1 MLQPLVLAFLVAV
14 AAAAIFTPLV
24 IRGAKRWHL
33 LDSPDETRHLHDR
46 AVPRLGG
53 VAVFIAT
60 MLGIASTLVYSPAR
74 NSLTPEWH
82 HFVLALLLGGT
93 VLFAAGLVDDLRRIR
108 PFAKIIAQCIAALIV
123 AMLGF
128 RIEILGIGASVLH
141 LGWISIPLTVL
152 WIVAVTN
159 AFNLIDGLDG
169 LATGIAIV
177 ALTTVFAAA
186 TVLGNFEVA
195 TVALVLIG
203 ALVGFARYNF
213 SPARIFLGDSGS
225 LFIGFMLAVLSMH
238 GSIKSAT
245 AVLVA
250 IPLFALA
257 VPLLDVSVSILRRW
271 LRGVPIFSPDAR
283 HIHHRLLAL
292 GLTPGRASFVLCVVA
307 GAFAL
312 VGLLLAFAPPPAL
325 IGMALTGGVISAG
338 IFMYGIRQLDYNE
351 FVEAGAALAS
361 GIVRVRRVIS
371 DQIKAR
377 ELTAVIEEATSL
389 RHVNALL
396 DASNDAFGFLGIEV
410 ERESSLSL
418 RRLHGNVAGLWKLD
432 YMLCSENPTDGEPY
446 VLRIWCGSGEG
457 SRPFGAERLASIL
470 VPSIEKWLSSSR
482 AIGHAVTEEIS
493 GPHPIRGR
501 GAVRESAR

>member
-1 MLQPLVLAFLVAV
+1 MTLPLVVAFLVTALS
-14 AAAAIFTPLV
+14 AGIITPLV
-24 IRGAKRWHL
+24 ISGARHWHL
-33 LDSPDETRHLHDR
+33 LDAPDETRHLHDR
-46 AVPRLGG
+46 PVPRLGG

-60 MLGIASTLVYSPAR
+60 MLGIATTLLLSPAR
-74 NSLTPEWH
+74 GALTPVQH
-82 HFVLALLLGGT
+82 HFALALLIGGT
-93 VLFAAGLVDDLRRIR
+93 VLFGAGLVDDIRRIR
-108 PFAKIIAQCIAALIV
+108 PITKIIAQCVAAVIV
-123 AMLGF
+123 ARLGF
-128 RIEILGIGASVLH
+128 RIEILGIGSSVLH
-141 LGWISIPLTVL
+141 LGLLSIPLTVL

-177 ALTTVFAAA
+177 ALSTVFAAA
-186 TVLGNFEVA
+186 TVLGNREVA
-195 TVALVLIG
+195 TVSFVLIG
-203 ALVGFARYNF
+203 ALLGFARYNF

-257 VPLLDVSVSILRRW
+257 IPLLDVSVSILRRW

-292 GLTPGRASFVLCVVA
+292 GLTPGRASFVLCLVA
-307 GAFAL
+307 GCFAAL
-312 VGLLLAFAPPPAL
+312 GLLLAFAPPPAL
-325 IGMALTGGVISAG
+325 IGMALAGGLLSAG

-361 GIVRVRRVIS
+361 GIVRVRRVIR
-371 DQIKAR
+371 DQIHAR
-377 ELTAVIEEATSL
+377 ELTSVIEEAESL
-389 RHVNALL
+389 RHVNQILS
-396 DASNDAFGFLGIEV
+396 ASINGFGFLGVEV

-418 RRLHGNVAGLWKLD
+418 RRLNGHTAGLWKLD
-432 YMLCSENPTDGEPY
+432 YMLATANPMDDEPY
-446 VLRIWCGSGEG
+446 VLRIWCSSGEG

-470 VPSIEKWLSSSR
+470 VPSIEKWLSSEKATGHRVVEGR
-482 AIGHAVTEEIS
+482 ASYPSIDLASH
-493 GPHPIRGR
+493 
-501 GAVRESAR
+501 RESVG

>member
-1 MLQPLVLAFLVAV
+1 MTLPLIVAFLVTV
-14 AAAAIFTPLV
+14 ISAAIITPLV
-24 IRGAKRWHL
+24 ISGAQHWHL
-33 LDSPDETRHLHDR
+33 LDAPDETRHLHDR
-46 AVPRLGG
+46 PVPRLGG

-60 MLGIASTLVYSPAR
+60 MLGIGSTLLFSPAR
-74 NSLTPEWH
+74 ETLAPEWH
-82 HFVLALLLGGT
+82 NFARALLIGGT
-93 VLFAAGLVDDLRRIR
+93 VLFGAGLVDDIRRIR
-108 PFAKIIAQCIAALIV
+108 PITKIIAQCVAAVIV
-123 AMLGF
+123 AKLGF
-128 RIEILGIGASVLH
+128 RIEIIGIGSSVVH
-141 LGWISIPLTVL
+141 LGLLSIPLTVL

-177 ALTTVFAAA
+177 ALSTVFAAA
-186 TVLGNFEVA
+186 TVLGNREVA
-195 TVALVLIG
+195 TVSFVLIG
-203 ALVGFARYNF
+203 ALFGFARYNF

-292 GLTPGRASFVLCVVA
+292 GLTPGRASFVLCLVA
-307 GAFAL
+307 GCFAAL
-312 VGLLLAFAPPPAL
+312 GLLLAFAPPPAL
-325 IGMALTGGVISAG
+325 IGMALAGGLLSAG

-361 GIVRVRRVIS
+361 GIVRVRRVIR
-371 DQIKAR
+371 DQIHAR
-377 ELTAVIEEATSL
+377 ELTSVIEEAESL
-389 RHVNALL
+389 RHVNAILS
-396 DASNDAFGFLGIEV
+396 ASIIGFGFLGVEV

-418 RRLHGNVAGLWKLD
+418 RRLNGHTAGLWKLD
-432 YMLCSENPTDGEPY
+432 YMLATANPTDAEPY
-446 VLRIWCGSGEG
+446 VLRIWCSSGEG

-470 VPSIEKWLSSSR
+470 VPSIEKWLSSDR
-482 AIGHAVTEEIS
+482 ATGHVVVE
-493 GPHPIRGR
+493 GR
-501 GAVRESAR
+501 SSYAGLDLSPQRESVG

>member
-1 MLQPLVLAFLVAV
+1 MTLPLVVAFLVTALS
-14 AAAAIFTPLV
+14 AALITPLV
-24 IRGAKRWHL
+24 IRGALRWHL
-33 LDSPDETRHLHDR
+33 VDAPDETRHLHDHP
-46 AVPRLGG
+46 VPRLGG

-60 MLGIASTLVYSPAR
+60 MLGIGSTLLLTPAR
-74 NSLTPEWH
+74 RTLAPEWH
-82 HFVLALLLGGT
+82 NFALALLIGGT
-93 VLFAAGLVDDLRRIR
+93 VLFGAGLVDDIRRIR
-108 PFAKIIAQCIAALIV
+108 PITKILAQCVAALIV
-123 AMLGF
+123 AKLGF
-128 RIEILGIGASVLH
+128 RIEILGIGSSVLH
-141 LGWISIPLTVL
+141 LGLLSIPLTVL

-177 ALTTVFAAA
+177 ALSTVFAAA
-186 TVLGNFEVA
+186 SVLGNREVA
-195 TVALVLIG
+195 TVSFVLIG
-203 ALVGFARYNF
+203 ALLGFARYNF

-283 HIHHRLLAL
+283 HIHHRLLAM
-292 GLTPGRASFVLCVVA
+292 GLTPGRASFVLCLVA
-307 GAFAL
+307 GCFAAL
-312 VGLLLAFAPPPAL
+312 GLLLAFAPPPAL
-325 IGMALTGGVISAG
+325 IGMALAGGLLSAG

-361 GIVRVRRVIS
+361 GIVRVLRVIR
-371 DQIKAR
+371 DQIHAR
-377 ELTAVIEEATSL
+377 ELTSVIEEAESL
-389 RHVNALL
+389 RHVNQILS
-396 DASNDAFGFLGIEV
+396 ASIIGFGFLGVEV

-418 RRLHGNVAGLWKLD
+418 RRLNGHTAGLWKLD
-432 YMLCSENPTDGEPY
+432 YMLATANPLDDEPY
-446 VLRIWCGSGEG
+446 VLRIWCSSGEG

-470 VPSIEKWLSSSR
+470 VPSIERWLSSEKATGHMVAEGHSSYVALER
-482 AIGHAVTEEIS
+482 A
-493 GPHPIRGR
+493 PQ
-501 GAVRESAR
+501 RESVG

>member
-1 MLQPLVLAFLVAV
+1 MQSLVFAFFVSALSAAV
-14 AAAAIFTPLV
+14 FTPLV
-24 IRGAKRWHL
+24 ISGAKRWQL
-33 LDSPDETRHLHDR
+33 LDAPDDKRHLHDR
-46 AVPRLGG
+46 PVPRLGG
-53 VAVFIAT
+53 VAIFIAT
-60 MLGIASTLVYSPAR
+60 MLGIASTLLYAPAR
-74 NSLTPEWH
+74 ATLTPAWQQ
-82 HFVLALLLGGT
+82 FVLALVLGGT
-93 VLFAAGLVDDLRRIR
+93 VLFGAGLVDDLRRIR
-108 PFAKIIAQCIAALIV
+108 PVAKIIVQCVAALIV
-123 AMLGF
+123 AKLGF
-128 RIEILGIGASVLH
+128 RIEILGIGSSVLH
-141 LGWISIPLTVL
+141 LGWFSIPLTVL

-177 ALTTVFAAA
+177 ALSTVFAAA
-186 TVLGNFEVA
+186 TVLGNLEVSI
-195 TVALVLIG
+195 VSLILIG
-203 ALVGFARYNF
+203 ALLGFARYNF

-292 GLTPGRASFVLCVVA
+292 GLTPGRASFVLCLVA
-307 GAFAL
+307 GGFAVL
-312 VGLLLAFAPPPAL
+312 GLLLAFAPPPAL
-325 IGMALTGGVISAG
+325 IGMALTGGIVSAG

-361 GIVRVRRVIS
+361 GIVRVRRVIR
-371 DQIKAR
+371 DQIHAR
-377 ELTAVIEEATSL
+377 ELTSVIEEAESL
-389 RHVNALL
+389 RHVNAILA
-396 DASNDAFGFLGIEV
+396 ASIPGFGFLGVEV

-432 YMLCSENPTDGEPY
+432 YMLASANPTDGEPY
-446 VLRIWCGSGEG
+446 VLRIWCSSGEG

-470 VPSIEKWLSSSR
+470 VPSIEKWLSSSK
-482 AIGHAVTEEIS
+482 AIGHAVMEES
-493 GPHPIRGR
+493 RGSY
-501 GAVRESAR
+501 ASSELPTVRENAG

>member
-1 MLQPLVLAFLVAV
+1 MPQLVLAFLIAAF
-14 AAAAIFTPLV
+14 AAAAITPLV
-24 IRGAKRWHL
+24 ISGAKHWHL
-33 LDSPDETRHLHDR
+33 LDAPDETRHLHDR
-46 AVPRLGG
+46 PVPRLGG

-60 MLGIASTLVYSPAR
+60 MLGIASTLIYRPGSNA
-74 NSLTPEWH
+74 LTPEWH
-82 HFVLALLLGGT
+82 HLVLALLLGGT
-93 VLFAAGLVDDLRRIR
+93 VLFGAGLIDDLRRVR
-108 PFAKIIAQCIAALIV
+108 PITKIIAQCIAALIV
-123 AMLGF
+123 AKLGF
-128 RIEILGIGASVLH
+128 RIEILGIGSSVLH
-141 LGWISIPLTVL
+141 LGWISIPLTIL

-177 ALTTVFAAA
+177 ALATVFAAA
-186 TVLGNFEVA
+186 TILGNLEVA
-195 TVALVLIG
+195 TVSLVLIG
-203 ALVGFARYNF
+203 ALIGFARYNF

-292 GLTPGRASFVLCVVA
+292 GLTPGRASFVLCLVA
-307 GAFAL
+307 GAFAAL
-312 VGLLLAFAPPPAL
+312 GLLLAFAPPPAL
-325 IGMALTGGVISAG
+325 IGLALTGGIISAG

-361 GIVRVRRVIS
+361 GIVRVRRVIR
-371 DQIKAR
+371 DQIHAR
-377 ELTAVIEEATSL
+377 ELTPVIEGADSL
-389 RHVNALL
+389 RHINAILS
-396 DASNDAFGFLGIEV
+396 ASTPGFGFLGVEV

-418 RRLHGNVAGLWKLD
+418 RRINGQVSGLWKLD
-432 YMLCSENPTDGEPY
+432 YMLASANPADGEPY
-446 VLRIWCGSGEG
+446 VLRIWCSSGEG
-457 SRPFGAERLASIL
+457 SRPFGAERLAHIL
-470 VPSIEKWLSSSR
+470 VPCLEKWLSSDD
-482 AIGHAVTEEIS
+482 AIGHAVSDAHGSYAGTELA
-493 GPHPIRGR
+493 
-501 GAVRESAR
+501 AVRESAG

>member
-1 MLQPLVLAFLVAV
+1 LTLQLVVAFLVTALS
-14 AAAAIFTPLV
+14 AAIITPLV
-24 IRGAKRWHL
+24 ISGAQRWHL
-33 LDSPDETRHLHDR
+33 LDAPDETRHLHDR
-46 AVPRLGG
+46 PVPRLGG

-60 MLGIASTLVYSPAR
+60 MLGIVCTLLFSPAR
-74 NSLTPEWH
+74 VRLAPEWH
-82 HFVLALLLGGT
+82 DFALALLIGGT
-93 VLFAAGLVDDLRRIR
+93 VLFGAGLVDDLRRIR
-108 PFAKIIAQCIAALIV
+108 PITKLIAQCVAALIV
-123 AMLGF
+123 ARFGF
-128 RIEILGIGASVLH
+128 RIEILGIGSSVLH
-141 LGWISIPLTVL
+141 LGLLSIPLTVL

-177 ALTTVFAAA
+177 ALFTVFAAA
-186 TVLGNFEVA
+186 TVLGNLQVA
-195 TVALVLIG
+195 TVSFVLLG
-203 ALVGFARYNF
+203 ALLGFARYNF

-271 LRGVPIFSPDAR
+271 LRGAPIFSPDAR

-292 GLTPGRASFVLCVVA
+292 GLTPGRASFVLCLVA
-307 GAFAL
+307 GCFAAL
-312 VGLLLAFAPPPAL
+312 GLLLAFAPPPAL
-325 IGMALTGGVISAG
+325 IGMALAGGLLSAG

-361 GIVRVRRVIS
+361 GIVRVRRVIR
-371 DQIKAR
+371 DQIHAR
-377 ELTAVIEEATSL
+377 ELTSVIEEAESL
-389 RHVNALL
+389 RHVNAILA
-396 DASNDAFGFLGIEV
+396 ASILGFGFLGVEV

-418 RRLHGNVAGLWKLD
+418 RRLTGHTAGLWKLD
-432 YMLCSENPTDGEPY
+432 YMLATANPTDQEPY
-446 VLRIWCGSGEG
+446 VLRIWCSSGEG

-470 VPSIEKWLSSSR
+470 VPSIEKWLSSGK
-482 AIGHAVTEEIS
+482 ATGHMIAE
-493 GPHPIRGR
+493 GR
-501 GAVRESAR
+501 STYAGIDMVSQRESVG

>member
-1 MLQPLVLAFLVAV
+1 MPPLVVAFLVAALS
-14 AAAAIFTPLV
+14 AAVFTPLV
-24 IRGAKRWHL
+24 ISGAKRWQL
-33 LDSPDETRHLHDR
+33 LDAPDDTRHLHDR
-46 AVPRLGG
+46 PVPRLGG
-53 VAVFIAT
+53 VAIFIAT
-60 MLGIASTLVYSPAR
+60 MLGIASTLIYEPAR
-74 NSLTPEWH
+74 HSLAADWH
-82 HFVLALLLGGT
+82 RFVLALLLGGS
-93 VLFAAGLVDDLRRIR
+93 VLFAAGLVDDIRRIR
-108 PFAKIIAQCIAALIV
+108 PIAKIVAQCIAALIV
-123 AMLGF
+123 AALGF
-128 RIEILGIGASVLH
+128 RIEILGIGVTVLN
-141 LGWISIPLTVL
+141 LGWLSIPVTVL

-186 TVLGNFEVA
+186 LGLGNLQVV
-195 TVALVLIG
+195 TVSLVLIG
-203 ALVGFARYNF
+203 ALIGFARYNF

-225 LFIGFMLAVLSMH
+225 LFIGFMLAVLSVH

-307 GAFAL
+307 GGFAAL
-312 VGLLLAFAPPPAL
+312 GLLLAFAPPPAL

-361 GIVRVRRVIS
+361 GIVRVRRVIR
-371 DQIKAR
+371 DQIHAR
-377 ELTAVIEEATSL
+377 ELTSVIEEAESL
-389 RHVNALL
+389 RHVNAILA
-396 DASNDAFGFLGIEV
+396 ASITGFGFLGVEV

-418 RRLHGNVAGLWKLD
+418 RRINGHVAGLWKLD
-432 YMLCSENPTDGEPY
+432 YMLASANPTDGEPY
-446 VLRIWCGSGEG
+446 VLRIWCGTGTG

-470 VPSIEKWLSSSR
+470 VPSIEKWLSSSK
-482 AIGHAVTEEIS
+482 AIGHAVTESRAMYTGKEL
-493 GPHPIRGR
+493 
-501 GAVRESAR
+501 AVVRESAS

>member
-1 MLQPLVLAFLVAV
+1 MQPLVVAFLVAALS
-14 AAAAIFTPLV
+14 AAVITPLV
-24 IRGAKRWHL
+24 IGGANRWHL
-33 LDSPDETRHLHDR
+33 FDAPDDTRHLHEHP
-46 AVPRLGG
+46 VPRLGG

-60 MLGIASTLVYSPAR
+60 MLGIASTLLYAPAR
-74 NSLTPEWH
+74 QSLAADWH
-82 HFVLALLLGGT
+82 RFVLALLLGGT

-108 PFAKIIAQCIAALIV
+108 PLAKIVAQCVAALIV
-123 AMLGF
+123 AALGF
-128 RIEILGIGASVLH
+128 RIEILGVGATVLN
-141 LGWISIPLTVL
+141 LGWLSIPVTIL

-186 TVLGNFEVA
+186 LGLGNLQVA
-195 TVALVLIG
+195 TVSLILIG
-203 ALVGFARYNF
+203 ALVGFARFNF

-225 LFIGFMLAVLSMH
+225 LFIGFMLAVLSVH

-292 GLTPGRASFVLCVVA
+292 GLTPGRASIVLCAVA
-307 GAFAL
+307 GGFAIL
-312 VGLLLAFAPPPAL
+312 GLLLAFAPPPAL
-325 IGMALTGGVISAG
+325 IGMALTGGLISAG
-338 IFMYGIRQLDYNE
+338 IFLYGIRQLDYNE
-351 FVEAGAALAS
+351 FVEAGTALAS
-361 GIVRVRRVIS
+361 GIVRVRRVIR
-371 DQIKAR
+371 DQIHAR
-377 ELTAVIEEATSL
+377 ELTTVIEEAESL
-389 RHVNALL
+389 RHVNAILA
-396 DASNDAFGFLGIEV
+396 ASTTGFGFLGVEV

-418 RRLHGNVAGLWKLD
+418 RRINSSAAGLWKLD
-432 YMLCSENPTDGEPY
+432 YMLASANPTDGEPY
-446 VLRIWCGSGEG
+446 VLRIWCGSGTG

-470 VPSIEKWLSSSR
+470 VPSIEKWLSSSK
-482 AIGHAVTEEIS
+482 AIGHAVTELKPSYTGKEL
-493 GPHPIRGR
+493 
-501 GAVRESAR
+501 AVVRESAS

>member
-1 MLQPLVLAFLVAV
+1 MQPLVFAFLVAV
-14 AAAAIFTPLV
+14 AAAAVFTPLV
-24 IRGAKRWHL
+24 ISGAKRWHL
-33 LDSPDETRHLHDR
+33 LDAPDETRHLHDR
-46 AVPRLGG
+46 PVPRLGG

-60 MLGIASTLVYSPAR
+60 MLGIASTLVFAPAR
-74 NSLTPEWH
+74 NTLPPEWH
-82 HFVLALLLGGT
+82 RFVLALLLGGS
-93 VLFAAGLVDDLRRIR
+93 VLFGAGLVDDLRRIR
-108 PFAKIIAQCIAALIV
+108 PFAKIVAQCIAALIV
-123 AMLGF
+123 ATLGF
-128 RIEILGIGASVLH
+128 RIEILGIGSSVLH
-141 LGWISIPLTVL
+141 LGWVSIPLTIL

-203 ALVGFARYNF
+203 ALIGFARYNF

-257 VPLLDVSVSILRRW
+257 VPLLDVFVSIMRRW
-271 LRGVPIFSPDAR
+271 LRGVPIFAPDAR

-307 GAFAL
+307 GAFAV

-351 FVEAGAALAS
+351 FIEAGAALAS
-361 GIVRVRRVIS
+361 GIVRVRRVIR
-371 DQIKAR
+371 DQINAR
-377 ELTAVIEEATSL
+377 ELTSVIEVATSL
-389 RHVNALL
+389 QHVNAILA
-396 DASNDAFGFLGIEV
+396 ASLPAFGFLGVEV
-410 ERESSLSL
+410 EREASLSF
-418 RRLHGNVAGLWKLD
+418 RRLHGQRAGLWKLD
-432 YMLCSENPTDGEPY
+432 YMLSSENPTDGEPY
-446 VLRIWCGSGEG
+446 VLRIWCCTGEG

-470 VPSIEKWLSSSR
+470 VPSLEKWLSSPR
-482 AIGHAVTEEIS
+482 AIGHAVREEIS
-493 GPHPIRGR
+493 GPHQLRELGS
-501 GAVRESAR
+501 VRESAR

>member
-1 MLQPLVLAFLVAV
+1 MQPLAIAFFVSVLS
-14 AAAAIFTPLV
+14 AAAFTPLV
-24 IRGAKRWHL
+24 IRGAQRWHL
-33 LDSPDETRHLHDR
+33 LDAPDDTRHLHDR
-46 AVPRLGG
+46 PVPRLGG
-53 VAVFIAT
+53 VAIFIAT
-60 MLGIASTLVYSPAR
+60 MLGIASTLVFSPA
-74 NSLTPEWH
+74 SETLTPAWH
-82 HFVLALLLGGT
+82 QFVLAIVLGGT
-93 VLFAAGLVDDLRRIR
+93 VLFGAGLVDDIRRIR
-108 PFAKIIAQCIAALIV
+108 PVAKIVVQCVAALIV
-123 AMLGF
+123 AKLGF
-128 RIEILGIGASVLH
+128 RIEILGIGSSVLH
-141 LGWISIPLTVL
+141 LGWISVPLTVL

-169 LATGIAIV
+169 LATGIAFV
-177 ALTTVFAAA
+177 ALSTVFAAS
-186 TVLGNFEVA
+186 TVLGNLEVSI
-195 TVALVLIG
+195 VSLVLIG
-203 ALVGFARYNF
+203 ALIGFARYNF

-292 GLTPGRASFVLCVVA
+292 GLTPGRASFVLCLVA

-312 VGLLLAFAPPPAL
+312 LGLLLAFAPPPAL
-325 IGMALTGGVISAG
+325 IGMALTGGLISAG

-351 FVEAGAALAS
+351 FVEAGTALAS
-361 GIVRVRRVIS
+361 GIVRVRRVIR
-371 DQIKAR
+371 DQIHAR
-377 ELTAVIEEATSL
+377 ELTSVIEEAESL
-389 RHVNALL
+389 RHVNAILA
-396 DASNDAFGFLGIEV
+396 ASTKSFGFLGVEV

-432 YMLCSENPTDGEPY
+432 YMLASANPTDGEPY
-446 VLRIWCGSGEG
+446 VLRIWCSSGEG

-470 VPSIEKWLSSSR
+470 VPSIEKWLSSSK
-482 AIGHAVTEEIS
+482 AIGHSTVMES
-493 GPHPIRGR
+493 RGSYLSSELP
-501 GAVRESAR
+501 AVRENAG

>member
-1 MLQPLVLAFLVAV
+1 MQPLVIAFLVSAL
-14 AAAAIFTPLV
+14 AAAVFTPLV
-24 IRGAKRWHL
+24 ISGAKRWQL
-33 LDSPDETRHLHDR
+33 LDAPDDARHLHDR
-46 AVPRLGG
+46 PVPRLGG

-60 MLGIASTLVYSPAR
+60 MLGIASTLLFGPSR
-74 NSLTPEWH
+74 ETLTPEWNR
-82 HFVLALLLGGT
+82 FVLALLLGGS
-93 VLFAAGLVDDLRRIR
+93 VLFGAGLIDDLRRIR
-108 PFAKIIAQCIAALIV
+108 PIAKIVAQCVAALIV
-123 AMLGF
+123 AKLGF
-128 RIEILGIGASVLH
+128 RIEILGIGSSVLH

-177 ALTTVFAAA
+177 ALATVFAAA
-186 TVLGNFEVA
+186 TALGNLEVSI
-195 TVALVLIG
+195 VALVLIG
-203 ALVGFARYNF
+203 ALLGFARYNF

-292 GLTPGRASFVLCVVA
+292 GLTPGRASFVLCLVA
-307 GAFAL
+307 GGFAAL
-312 VGLLLAFAPPPAL
+312 GLLLAFAPPPAL
-325 IGMALTGGVISAG
+325 IGMALTGGIISAG

-361 GIVRVRRVIS
+361 GIVRVRRVIR
-371 DQIKAR
+371 DQIHAR
-377 ELTAVIEEATSL
+377 ELTSVIEEAESL
-389 RHVNALL
+389 RHVNAILA
-396 DASNDAFGFLGIEV
+396 ASIPGFGFLGVEV

-432 YMLCSENPTDGEPY
+432 YMLASANPTDGEPY
-446 VLRIWCGSGEG
+446 VLRIWCSSGEG

-470 VPSIEKWLSSSR
+470 VPSIEKWLSSSK
-482 AIGHAVTEEIS
+482 AIGHAVMEES
-493 GPHPIRGR
+493 RGTY
-501 GAVRESAR
+501 ASTDLPTVRENAG

>member
-1 MLQPLVLAFLVAV
+1 LTLPLIVAFLVTV
-14 AAAAIFTPLV
+14 ISAAIITPLV
-24 IRGAKRWHL
+24 ISGAQHWHL
-33 LDSPDETRHLHDR
+33 LDAPDETRHLHDR
-46 AVPRLGG
+46 PVPRLGG

-60 MLGIASTLVYSPAR
+60 MLGIGSTLLFSPAR
-74 NSLTPEWH
+74 ETLAPERH
-82 HFVLALLLGGT
+82 NIARALLIGGT
-93 VLFAAGLVDDLRRIR
+93 LLFGAGLVDDIRRIR
-108 PFAKIIAQCIAALIV
+108 PITKIIAQCVAAVIV
-123 AMLGF
+123 AKLGF
-128 RIEILGIGASVLH
+128 RIEIIGIGSSVVH
-141 LGWISIPLTVL
+141 LGLLSIPLTVL

-177 ALTTVFAAA
+177 ALSTVFAAA
-186 TVLGNFEVA
+186 TVLGNREVA
-195 TVALVLIG
+195 TVSFVLIG
-203 ALVGFARYNF
+203 ALFGFARYNF

-292 GLTPGRASFVLCVVA
+292 GLTPGRASFVLCLVA
-307 GAFAL
+307 GCFAAL
-312 VGLLLAFAPPPAL
+312 GLLLAFAPPPAL
-325 IGMALTGGVISAG
+325 IGMALAGGLLSAG

-361 GIVRVRRVIS
+361 GIVRVRRVIR
-371 DQIKAR
+371 DQIHAR
-377 ELTAVIEEATSL
+377 ELTSVIEEAESL
-389 RHVNALL
+389 RHVNAILS
-396 DASNDAFGFLGIEV
+396 ASIIGFGFLGVEV

-418 RRLHGNVAGLWKLD
+418 RRLNGHTAGLWKLD
-432 YMLCSENPTDGEPY
+432 YMLATANPTDAEPY
-446 VLRIWCGSGEG
+446 VLRIWCSSGEG

-470 VPSIEKWLSSSR
+470 VPSIEKWLSSDR
-482 AIGHAVTEEIS
+482 AIGHVVVE
-493 GPHPIRGR
+493 GR
-501 GAVRESAR
+501 SSYAGLDLSPQRESVG

>member
-1 MLQPLVLAFLVAV
+1 
-14 AAAAIFTPLV
+14 
-24 IRGAKRWHL
+24 
-33 LDSPDETRHLHDR
+33 
-46 AVPRLGG
+46 
-53 VAVFIAT
+53 
-60 MLGIASTLVYSPAR
+60 MLGIASTLLYGPA
-74 NSLTPEWH
+74 SKTLTPDWH
-82 HFVLALLLGGT
+82 RFVLAVLLGGT
-93 VLFAAGLVDDLRRIR
+93 VLFGAGLVDDLRRIR
-108 PFAKIIAQCIAALIV
+108 PLAKIIAQCIAALIV
-123 AMLGF
+123 ANLGF
-128 RIEILGIGASVLH
+128 RIEILGIGSSVLH

-186 TVLGNFEVA
+186 TVLGNLEVA
-195 TVALVLIG
+195 TVSLVLIG
-203 ALVGFARYNF
+203 ALIGFARYNF

-257 VPLLDVSVSILRRW
+257 VPLLDISVSILRRW

-292 GLTPGRASFVLCVVA
+292 GLTPGRASFVLCLVA
-307 GAFAL
+307 GGFAAL
-312 VGLLLAFAPPPAL
+312 GLLLAFAPPPAL
-325 IGMALTGGVISAG
+325 IGMALTGGLISAG

-361 GIVRVRRVIS
+361 GIVRVRRVIR
-371 DQIKAR
+371 DQIHAR
-377 ELTAVIEEATSL
+377 ELTSVIEEADSL
-389 RHVNALL
+389 RHINAILS
-396 DASNDAFGFLGIEV
+396 ASTPGFGFLGVEI

-418 RRLHGNVAGLWKLD
+418 RRINGKVSGLWKLD
-432 YMLCSENPTDGEPY
+432 YMLASANPTDGEPY
-446 VLRIWCGSGEG
+446 VLRIWCSSAEG
-457 SRPFGAERLASIL
+457 SRPFGAERLAHIL
-470 VPSIEKWLSSSR
+470 VPCLETWLSGPRASAHTLSEGRSSY
-482 AIGHAVTEEIS
+482 AVKEMVAS
-493 GPHPIRGR
+493 
-501 GAVRESAR
+501 RESVG

>member
-1 MLQPLVLAFLVAV
+1 MQPLLVAFAV
-14 AAAAIFTPLV
+14 AALSGALITPV
-24 IRGAKRWHL
+24 IIQGAKRWHL
-33 LDSPDETRHLHDR
+33 FDAPDDTRHFHEHP
-46 AVPRLGG
+46 VPRLGG

-60 MLGIASTLVYSPAR
+60 MLGIASTLLYEPAR
-74 NSLTPEWH
+74 HSLAADWH
-82 HFVLALLLGGT
+82 RFVLALLLGGS

-108 PFAKIIAQCIAALIV
+108 PIAKIVAQCIAALIV
-123 AMLGF
+123 AALGF
-128 RIEILGIGASVLH
+128 RIEILGIGATVLD
-141 LGWISIPLTVL
+141 LGWLSIPVTVL

-186 TVLGNFEVA
+186 LGLGNLQVA
-195 TVALVLIG
+195 TVSFVLIG
-203 ALVGFARYNF
+203 ALIGFARYNF

-225 LFIGFMLAVLSMH
+225 LFIGFMLAVLSVH

-292 GLTPGRASFVLCVVA
+292 GLTPGRASIVLCAVA
-307 GAFAL
+307 GGFAIL
-312 VGLLLAFAPPPAL
+312 GLLLAFAPPPAL
-325 IGMALTGGVISAG
+325 IGMALTGGLISAG
-338 IFMYGIRQLDYNE
+338 IFLYGIRQLDYNE
-351 FVEAGAALAS
+351 FVEAGTALAS
-361 GIVRVRRVIS
+361 GIVRVRRVIR
-371 DQIKAR
+371 DQIHAR
-377 ELTAVIEEATSL
+377 ELTAVIEEAESL
-389 RHVNALL
+389 RHVNAILA
-396 DASNDAFGFLGIEV
+396 ASTTGFGFLGVEV

-418 RRLHGNVAGLWKLD
+418 RRISSSAAGLWKLD
-432 YMLCSENPTDGEPY
+432 YMLASANPTDGEPY
-446 VLRIWCGSGEG
+446 VLRIWCGAGTG

-470 VPSIEKWLSSSR
+470 VPSIEKWLSSSK
-482 AIGHAVTEEIS
+482 AIGHAVTESKPSYTGKEL
-493 GPHPIRGR
+493 
-501 GAVRESAR
+501 AVVRESAS